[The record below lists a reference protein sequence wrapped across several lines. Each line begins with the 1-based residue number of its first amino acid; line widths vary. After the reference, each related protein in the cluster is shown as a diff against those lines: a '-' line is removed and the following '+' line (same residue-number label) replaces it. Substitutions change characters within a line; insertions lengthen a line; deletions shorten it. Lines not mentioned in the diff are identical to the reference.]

1 MINPNLKELY
11 LNELKNEVLPFWM
24 KHSLDHSVGGY
35 YTCLGRHGEVY
46 DTDKFIW
53 LQARQ
58 VWLFAYMYE
67 HLEANDTYIEIAE
80 LGASFLAKYGH
91 SDTYD
96 WFFSLTRE
104 GNPLV
109 QPYNIFSNTFAT
121 LAFGQ
126 LGKVTKNNDY
136 LDLSLKTYKRIQERM
151 NNPKGIYNK
160 LYPNTRDLKNFAL
173 PMIMCNLT
181 HELSFILPTNNAQSF
196 TDELIKSIFSEFYH
210 EEYDVILE
218 NVYEDGSFSDSF
230 EGRLVNPGHVLEA
243 MWFIMDIAH
252 DKGDD
257 ALIEKSVKLILRMI
271 DYGWDEKYGGIFYF
285 KDILE
290 KPMQQL
296 EWDQKLWWVHL
307 EALVALIKAYEYTGN
322 KDCLDWFYKV
332 HDYTWSHFRDPD
344 FGGEWYG
351 YLNREGKVLIPLKG
365 GKWKGCFHTPR
376 ALFQIQ
382 RSLSNC
388 R

>member
-1 MINPNLKELY
+1 MINPNLEEIY

-67 HLEANDTYIEIAE
+67 HLEAKKTYLEIAE
-80 LGASFLAKYGH
+80 LGAGFLSKYGH
-91 SDTYD
+91 SNTYD

-196 TDELIKSIFSEFYH
+196 TDELIKSVFSEFYH

-218 NVYEDGSFSDSF
+218 NVYKDGSFSDSF

-252 DKGDD
+252 DRGDD
-257 ALIEKSVKLILRMI
+257 ALIEKSVKLTLRMI
-271 DYGWDEKYGGIFYF
+271 DYGWDEEYGGIFYF

-307 EALVALIKAYEYTGN
+307 EALVALIKAYEYTRN

>member
-196 TDELIKSIFSEFYH
+196 TDELIKSIFS
-210 EEYDVILE
+210 
-218 NVYEDGSFSDSF
+218 
-230 EGRLVNPGHVLEA
+230 
-243 MWFIMDIAH
+243 
-252 DKGDD
+252 
-257 ALIEKSVKLILRMI
+257 
-271 DYGWDEKYGGIFYF
+271 
-285 KDILE
+285 
-290 KPMQQL
+290 
-296 EWDQKLWWVHL
+296 
-307 EALVALIKAYEYTGN
+307 
-322 KDCLDWFYKV
+322 
-332 HDYTWSHFRDPD
+332 
-344 FGGEWYG
+344 
-351 YLNREGKVLIPLKG
+351 
-365 GKWKGCFHTPR
+365 
-376 ALFQIQ
+376 
-382 RSLSNC
+382 
-388 R
+388 